1 MQVNHPIISADSHIA
16 EAPNTYTDYID
27 PQWRDVAPHVV
38 ESEDKGDL
46 YVIDGMK
53 RTINMGLIAAAGQA
67 PEDLKPNAKW
77 EELPRSG
84 WDSDY
89 RLADQ
94 NRDGVS
100 AEVIYPSVG
109 MVLCNHPDADYKKA
123 VMDAYNRWISDYCSV
138 DSNRL
143 LAIGQTPLRSV
154 EEGITQLE
162 AMKNAGLRGV
172 MMPGDPAT
180 DFDYDD
186 PRWDPFW
193 QTAIELEFPLSWHI
207 LTAKGSGRPRGPK
220 ANSFM
225 TIIRANQDIMGTLVF
240 GGVFERNPGLRV
252 VCVEADA
259 GWVPHY
265 MYRMDHAYKRHRYWP
280 PPGQELSKLPS
291 EYFSESIYTTFQDDW
306 VAFKMVDHVNHKR
319 LLWANDFPH
328 SDSTWPWSQE
338 LLDEHAAELTTEQS
352 SDILCNN
359 VAELYGIDTSELPIG
374 GDSLAA
380 TV

>member
-1 MQVNHPIISADSHIA
+1 
-16 EAPNTYTDYID
+16 
-27 PQWRDVAPHVV
+27 
-38 ESEDKGDL
+38 
-46 YVIDGMK
+46 
-53 RTINMGLIAAAGQA
+53 
-67 PEDLKPNAKW
+67 
-77 EELPRSG
+77 
-84 WDSDY
+84 
-89 RLADQ
+89 
-94 NRDGVS
+94 
-100 AEVIYPSVG
+100 
-109 MVLCNHPDADYKKA
+109 
-123 VMDAYNRWISDYCSV
+123 MDAYNRWISDYCSV
-138 DSNRL
+138 DPNRL

-154 EEGITQLE
+154 EEGIVEIE

-172 MMPGDPAT
+172 MMPGNPAT
-180 DFDYDD
+180 EFDYDD

-193 QTAIELEFPLSWHI
+193 QAAIQLELPLSWHI

-240 GGVFERNPGLRV
+240 GGVFERNPELKV

-265 MYRMDHAYKRHRYWP
+265 MYRMDHAYKRHRYWL

-291 EYFSESIYTTFQDDW
+291 EYFKESIYTTFQDDW

-338 LLDEHAAELTTEQS
+338 LLDEHAADLTDEQS
-352 SDILCNN
+352 RDILCDNA
-359 VAELYGIDTSELPIG
+359 AELYGMDTSALPVG

-380 TV
+380 TT